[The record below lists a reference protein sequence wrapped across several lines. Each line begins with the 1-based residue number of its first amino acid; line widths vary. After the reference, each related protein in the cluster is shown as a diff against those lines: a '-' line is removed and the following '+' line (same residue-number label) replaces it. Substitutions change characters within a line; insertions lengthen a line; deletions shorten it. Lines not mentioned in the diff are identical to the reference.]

1 MAEVRSAKRL
11 PQAVEPT
18 DSSPFCRASGKQG
31 PGQSGPLRAT
41 PVAPNPA
48 PRVGEEID
56 RTWDRPLVGQLN
68 AIGLDMTTCSVVAV
82 TSPPPSPLVKAALP
96 QNPLGCDCYAA
107 SGSCRGKADRLPVAQ
122 KCLDQRYLR
131 PATKT
136 VCLSN
141 VQVAD

>member
-68 AIGLDMTTCSVVAV
+68 AIDLDMTTCSVVAV